1 MSAAHELAE
10 TRVYWDEQ
18 ASSFDKAADHGLR
31 DPMVRAAWQDL
42 FGAYMPPAPA
52 TVLDVG
58 CGTGSISVLLA
69 RLGYAVM
76 GIDLAPAMLMLARN
90 KATRAKRTIS
100 FACMDA
106 ADPSFTPG
114 QLDVIVGR
122 HILWALPERGT
133 VLRRWMELLR
143 PGGRLILV
151 EGFWHTGGGMHANE
165 IVAALPSQMS
175 IAALQDL
182 SDQPDLWGQSVSDE
196 RFMLMAL
203 RNETK
208 Q

>member
-1 MSAAHELAE
+1 MSAPYTLKEQRA
-10 TRVYWDEQ
+10 YWDEQ
-18 ASSFDKAADHGLR
+18 AGAFDQEADHGLH
-31 DPMVRAAWQDL
+31 DPTVRAAWQAL
-42 FGAYMPPAPA
+42 LAAHLRAAPA

-69 RLGYAVM
+69 HLGYAVI

-90 KATRAKRTIS
+90 KATHAKRTID
-100 FACMDA
+100 FAYMDA
-106 ADPSFTPG
+106 TDPSFMPC
-114 QLDVIVGR
+114 QFDVMVGR
-122 HILWALPERGT
+122 HILWALPEPVT
-133 VLRRWMELLR
+133 VLQGWMELLR

-182 SDQPDLWGQSVSDE
+182 SDQPDLWGQSVTDE